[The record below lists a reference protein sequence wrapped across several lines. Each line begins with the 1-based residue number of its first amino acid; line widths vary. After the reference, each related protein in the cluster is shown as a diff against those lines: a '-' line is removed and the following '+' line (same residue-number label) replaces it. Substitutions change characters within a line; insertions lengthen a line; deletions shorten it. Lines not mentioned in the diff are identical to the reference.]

1 MEIGRFK
8 PLLIGAIQTK
18 YDEATVSGDARRGP
32 ALKELLEKLEE
43 ASGTESSFALA
54 WGEYMQTDYQGAR
67 EAALA
72 RALQKYVSRTD
83 RGSEPH
89 HFLSD
94 LANYYQPTGGWSRS
108 PPKEDKKAEHQSL
121 LDIPDFLDRRS

>member
-18 YDEATVSGDARRGP
+18 YDEATVSDDARRAP
-32 ALKELLEKLEE
+32 ALKELLDELKET
-43 ASGTESSFALA
+43 SGTDASFVLA
-54 WGEYMQTDYQGAR
+54 WGEYTRTDDQGAR
-67 EAALA
+67 EAALD

-94 LANYYQPTGGWSRS
+94 LANYYRPIGGWSRS
-108 PPKEDKKAEHQSL
+108 PPSG
-121 LDIPDFLDRRS
+121 R

>member
-18 YDEATVSGDARRGP
+18 YDEATVSGDARRVP
-32 ALKELLEKLEE
+32 ALKDLLDKLEE
-43 ASGTESSFALA
+43 TSGTDASFVLA
-54 WGEYMQTDYQGAR
+54 WGEYTRADDQGAR
-67 EAALA
+67 EAALD
-72 RALQKYVSRTD
+72 RALQDYLSRTD
-83 RGSEPH
+83 RASEPR

-94 LANYYQPTGGWSRS
+94 LTNYLRPIGGWSRS
-108 PPKEDKKAEHQSL
+108 APEEDKKTEHQSL